1 MDRRNKRERKRA
13 ATSVL
18 YCSSSLFSLW
28 MVFFNEQC
36 CFLLFILIIF
46 FNFIIL
52 CDCYIS
58 CVGVFFSL
66 TFSWQFKLG
75 VIIFGSVWF
84 LSKKY
89 NQAGFF
95 LKKTKTEPVQTD
107 HLRSGY
113 FRKKPVQTGLT
124 RFFPGWLD
132 FFPGWLGFSF
142 RFGFGSIRFGFF
154 SFRLIK
160 PNQSVFSKF

>member
-58 CVGVFFSL
+58 CVGVFFFF

-75 VIIFGSVWF
+75 VIIFGSVRF

-95 LKKTKTEPVQTD
+95 LKKTKTESVQTD
-107 HLRSGY
+107 QLRSGSVILEKNR
-113 FRKKPVQTGLT
+113 FKPV
-124 RFFPGWLD
+124 W
-132 FFPGWLGFSF
+132 
-142 RFGFGSIRFGFF
+142 FGFF
-154 SFRLIK
+154 RVGSIFFRVG
-160 PNQSVFSKF
+160 SVFLFGLGLVQFGLVFSVLGL

>member
-28 MVFFNEQC
+28 MVFFDEQC
-36 CFLLFILIIF
+36 CFLLFILINFF

-58 CVGVFFSL
+58 CVGVFFFF

-75 VIIFGSVWF
+75 VIIFGSVRF

-95 LKKTKTEPVQTD
+95 LKKTKTESVQTD
-107 HLRSGY
+107 QLRSGSVILEKNR
-113 FRKKPVQTGLT
+113 FKPV
-124 RFFPGWLD
+124 W
-132 FFPGWLGFSF
+132 
-142 RFGFGSIRFGFF
+142 FGFF
-154 SFRLIK
+154 RVGSIFFRVG
-160 PNQSVFSKF
+160 SVFLFGLGLVQFGLVFSVLGL